1 MEALTMANFKIIIYK
16 EQASTHG
23 LMVGNI
29 TDNGRTIK
37 WKAMVNSIFLMG
49 GYTLVNIWPIKNMD
63 TEYSR
68 GRTIDK

>member
-1 MEALTMANFKIIIYK
+1 MEALTMANFKIIKHK
-16 EQASTHG
+16 EQVSTPG

-37 WKAMVNSIFLMG
+37 WKAMVNSIFPMG

>member
-37 WKAMVNSIFLMG
+37 WKAMVNSIFPMG